1 VGLAEYNRKR
11 NFTITSEPRGDGE
24 ARERP
29 DGARAFVIQ
38 KHAASH
44 LHYDF
49 RLELDGVLKS
59 WSVPKGPNLDP
70 QVKRLAMMTEDHP
83 IAYADFEGIIPK
95 GQYGGGTVLLW
106 DQGTWEP
113 QGANPYKELAAGNLK
128 FRLKGKK
135 LSGGFALV
143 RIGDRA
149 ARQGAAG
156 RAGDRDGRSWLLIKE
171 RDGEARSGGAAD
183 VPALRPESVTTGRTI
198 EDIAADRSRVW
209 HSKPAHLDPSAEPG
223 AREARMPAKLAPPR
237 AVARKAPP
245 AGDGWL
251 HEMAV
256 AGTRVLARVDGDE
269 IRLMSEKG
277 APIAAATARKLK
289 WVADAARML
298 PASSVIVD
306 GVVAPIGEGSAQEG
320 YFVDDLVYLDG
331 FDLRAT
337 PLERRKALLAELVR
351 RIPERGPVRYLDHI
365 AGAGEE
371 FHREAGRLGIP
382 AMISRRADSRYDA
395 RAGWARVTCDAP
407 AAKTTATKR
416 RAGPKANKTNTTA
429 KPSTSIALTHPDRVL
444 WPDVEGANGPGF
456 TKVDLAAYYE
466 SIADFVL
473 PHVVGR
479 PLTLVRCPEGLP
491 AKPDPS
497 GRPTGCF
504 YMKHSG
510 VWAPRALERVKIQEK
525 TKVGDYLVVRDLDG
539 LLSLV
544 QMSILEIHVWN
555 AVAERLEQPDRVIF
569 DLDPD
574 SAVPWATVV
583 ETAFELRRRLEA
595 LGLESVVKTTGG
607 KGLHVVVP
615 FAAGGDG
622 DESNGWDDALAFSR
636 AVAERLERERP
647 EAFITK
653 MSKAARAGRIF
664 IDYLRNQRG
673 NTAIAGYSTR
683 TRPAAPVAVPLAWD
697 ELGPKLDPRSFTV
710 SSVPTRLA
718 RLKKDPWAA
727 ALKTKQRLTP
737 ALLARVVARG

>member
-1 VGLAEYNRKR
+1 
-11 NFTITSEPRGDGE
+11 
-24 ARERP
+24 
-29 DGARAFVIQ
+29 
-38 KHAASH
+38 
-44 LHYDF
+44 
-49 RLELDGVLKS
+49 
-59 WSVPKGPNLDP
+59 
-70 QVKRLAMMTEDHP
+70 
-83 IAYADFEGIIPK
+83 
-95 GQYGGGTVLLW
+95 
-106 DQGTWEP
+106 
-113 QGANPYKELAAGNLK
+113 LK

-143 RIGDRA
+143 RIGGRA

-156 RAGDRDGRSWLLIKE
+156 GAGDRDGRSWLLIKE
-171 RDGEARSGGAAD
+171 RDSAARAGEAAD

-223 AREARMPAKLAPPR
+223 AREAAMPAKLAPPR
-237 AVARKAPP
+237 AGERKAPP

-251 HEMAV
+251 HELAV
-256 AGTRVLARVDGDE
+256 AGTRVVARVDGDQ
-269 IRLMSEKG
+269 IRLLSEKG
-277 APIAAATARKLK
+277 TALAATSARKLK

-306 GVVAPIGEGSAQEG
+306 GVVAPIGEGSAPDG
-320 YFVDDLVYLDG
+320 YFVDDVAYLDG

-365 AGAGEE
+365 AGAGED
-371 FHREAGRLGIP
+371 FHREACRLGIP

-395 RAGWARVTCDAP
+395 KAGWVRVECTAP
-407 AAKTTATKR
+407 ATAPERGTHAK
-416 RAGPKANKTNTTA
+416 PKANPRAKATTA
-429 KPSTSIALTHPDRVL
+429 VAFTHPERVL
-444 WPDVEGANGPGF
+444 WPDVQGASGPGF
-456 TKVDLAAYYE
+456 TKADLAHYYE
-466 SIADFVL
+466 AIAAVAL
-473 PHVVGR
+473 PHIVGR

-491 AKPDPS
+491 AKPDAS
-497 GRPTGCF
+497 GRPAGCF

-510 VWAPRALERVKIQEK
+510 VWAPGALERVKIKEK

-544 QMSILEIHVWN
+544 QMSILEVHVWG

-574 SAVPWATVV
+574 SAVSWATVV
-583 ETAFELRRRLEA
+583 EAAFELRRRLEA
-595 LGLESVVKTTGG
+595 LGLDSVVKTTGG

-615 FAAGGDG
+615 FAPGDG
-622 DESNGWDDALAFSR
+622 GWDDALAFSR
-636 AVAERLERERP
+636 AVAERLERDNP
-647 EAFITK
+647 KAFITK

-683 TRPAAPVAVPLAWD
+683 TRPGAPVAVPLAWN
-697 ELGPKLDPRSFTV
+697 ELTPKLDPRSFTV
-710 SSVPTRLA
+710 ATVPARLA
-718 RLKKDPWAA
+718 RLKKDPWTAS
-727 ALKTKQRLTP
+727 LKTQQQLTA
-737 ALLARVVARG
+737 ALLARVAARG